1 MGEITKY
8 EAYQFQLGRL
18 TEDQK
23 LALNAKEKSIG
34 RKLLPYEIAQ
44 IFKLEPAGKVE
55 PRKRR
60 MSDTIEESWT
70 DNL

>member
-1 MGEITKY
+1 MNTY
-8 EAYQFQLGRL
+8 QAYSYQCDRL
-18 TEDQK
+18 TEEQK
-23 LALNAKEKSIG
+23 TILNAREQKIG

-55 PRKRR
+55 PRRKR
-60 MSDTIEESWT
+60 MSDQIEENWT